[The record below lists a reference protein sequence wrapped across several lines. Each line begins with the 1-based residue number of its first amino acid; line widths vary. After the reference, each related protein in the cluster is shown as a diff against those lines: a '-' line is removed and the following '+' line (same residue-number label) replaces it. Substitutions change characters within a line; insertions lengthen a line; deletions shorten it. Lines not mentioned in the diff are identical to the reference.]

1 MGREWLFKV
10 TGAGDG
16 GKSPSVVTGK
26 KEKYKNTW
34 SSGCMSAIYNL
45 FDVHHH
51 QFRFH
56 HPSFMSSESGFT
68 DYQHSSSFSLQGIEA
83 PRNSLESPQTN
94 LNIPVAKI
102 QIKTNRSNFI
112 EDLYSESCN
121 SPSVKTPNLVAR
133 LMGLDLLPEYS
144 SPRASASSVTTNAN
158 HHTRS
163 LPVTPRVSTAGRR
176 STDNDYH
183 HRLSLQIDKENNYNC
198 SNGQKS
204 LLQSETKQ
212 IMVQTRE
219 RSSRRL
225 GTDITNSTM
234 SPTARGKCHRRDL
247 NLVLVRPKKGPVT
260 ETIGKA
266 KRDESRELTSSPKLR
281 LLDIKSN
288 LNKPVSNSNSRL
300 LSNEVVKS
308 KCQTVK
314 MHQKPV
320 KKLKNVVKDEKIKR
334 IASER
339 YDLRLKKMSQLEKST
354 ALPKKCR
361 SFKKE
366 MTSSCSTKRLSQKQ
380 VSLPS
385 NQKSS
390 YKSNDTHNLKA
401 VVTTNTTTTC
411 SSNPLQPSIYH
422 QLEKHRHPTV
432 AAATATSATDCEWDM
447 GRSMW
452 RLLSTEFMTDLV
464 VELESEILKN
474 LVHEIVTEMVG
485 PAVSD
490 MVTSHVRFS

>member
-34 SSGCMSAIYNL
+34 SSSCMSAIYNL

-56 HPSFMSSESGFT
+56 HPSFTQSESGFT

-94 LNIPVAKI
+94 LNIPVTKI
-102 QIKTNRSNFI
+102 QIKSNRANFI
-112 EDLYSESCN
+112 EDLSSESCS

-204 LLQSETKQ
+204 LLQSEPKQ

-234 SPTARGKCHRRDL
+234 SNSTMSPTARGKCHRRDS

-266 KRDESRELTSSPKLR
+266 KRDESRELTSSPK
-281 LLDIKSN
+281 
-288 LNKPVSNSNSRL
+288 
-300 LSNEVVKS
+300 
-308 KCQTVK
+308 CQTVK

-339 YDLRLKKMSQLEKST
+339 YELRLKKMSQLEKST

-385 NQKSS
+385 NQNSS

-422 QLEKHRHPTV
+422 QLQKHRHPTV